1 MWLSTHYACYPSL
14 YLLLYFLGKSIS
26 TKKTSNFFT
35 SLYLYIY
42 TNFHTPRSIFTKILG
57 YICNVCLILAFQF
70 GLLYVFLYPSKLLY
84 NFSKFTLPPKLS
96 IVEATRSFQVTYKL
110 SLKSIF
116 PLFVIM

>member
-1 MWLSTHYACYPSL
+1 MIYSIRGFGGIPQQVILKLKVSLYFKIKVMWLSTHYACYPSL

-42 TNFHTPRSIFTKILG
+42 TNCHTPRSIFTKILG

-84 NFSKFTLPPKLS
+84 NFSKFTLP
-96 IVEATRSFQVTYKL
+96 
-110 SLKSIF
+110 
-116 PLFVIM
+116 